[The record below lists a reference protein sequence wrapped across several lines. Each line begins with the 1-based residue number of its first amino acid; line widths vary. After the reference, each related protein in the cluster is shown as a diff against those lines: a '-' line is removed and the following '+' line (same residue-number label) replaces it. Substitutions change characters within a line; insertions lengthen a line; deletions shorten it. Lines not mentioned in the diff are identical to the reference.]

1 MADMLKLYK
10 MCIKDAEER
19 YKRTGVGGY
28 LVIAERL
35 KEKVLKMEHERKRK
49 KG

>member
-19 YKRTGVGGY
+19 YKKTGIGGY
-28 LVIAERL
+28 RVIAERL
-35 KEKVLKMEHERKRK
+35 KEKVSKLEHGME
-49 KG
+49 